1 MFSIDHKCAP
11 YVESDEE
18 EDFDQ
23 SEDSDSTSSRS
34 LSRGSTS
41 GVSTMASVSK
51 LHEVESGNTLSEFF
65 RTDNS
70 DSEAEDEESESE
82 KEESS
87 SEEDEGHVEDAPNLS
102 VVPQPIGSVTST
114 DSSSYEPLKHHLK
127 SICTI
132 GTGYFGRVELTKH
145 SVTGKFYALKSI
157 YIPAI
162 IEKRQ
167 VQHVHNEKRILERL
181 NNRFIVKLYDT
192 AKDDRCLYMIFEFV
206 AGGELF
212 SYYRVSQRL
221 SSSVTKFYA
230 AQILCAF
237 EYLHSMS
244 IAFRDLKPENVLLDK
259 NGNMK
264 LADFGFAKEIRT
276 KSYTICGTT
285 CYLAP
290 ESMSR
295 AGHNW
300 MVDFWALGILIF
312 ELIAGF
318 TPFPGD
324 TIDEVQSRITEY
336 EGTPEFPRK
345 TFSQNAKDLIIGL
358 LTVDPTQRLGHS
370 SIEDI
375 KTHPWFASI
384 SFEEI
389 MSGAAKPPLSP
400 TVFHDGD
407 TGNFDSFQE
416 MEKRP
421 AAKQRDLDLFDEW

>member
-11 YVESDEE
+11 YVESDEG

-23 SEDSDSTSSRS
+23 SEDSDSSTSGS

-41 GVSTMASVSK
+41 GVSTMTSK

-65 RTDNS
+65 RTENS
-70 DSEAEDEESESE
+70 ESEVEDEESESE
-82 KEESS
+82 KEESNS
-87 SEEDEGHVEDAPNLS
+87 DEDEGHVEDAPNLS
-102 VVPQPIGSVTST
+102 IVAQPIGSMSST
-114 DSSSYEPLKHHLK
+114 DSSSYQPLKHHLR

-132 GTGYFGRVELTKH
+132 GTGYFGRVELAKCN
-145 SVTGKFYALKSI
+145 VTGKFYALKSI

-181 NNRFIVKLYDT
+181 NHRFIVKLYDT
-192 AKDDRCLYMIFEFV
+192 AKDSRCLYMIMEFL

-212 SYYRVSQRL
+212 SYFRMSHSLPSYV
-221 SSSVTKFYA
+221 VKFYA

-244 IAFRDLKPENVLLDK
+244 IAFRDLKPENVLLDR
-259 NGNMK
+259 NGNSK
-264 LADFGFAKEIRT
+264 LVDFGFAKEIRT

-318 TPFPGD
+318 TAFPGD

-336 EGTPEFPRK
+336 EGKPEFPRK

-358 LTVDPTQRLGHS
+358 LTVDPTKRLGHS
-370 SIEDI
+370 SIEEI
-375 KTHPWFASI
+375 KTHPWFESI

-400 TVFHDGD
+400 TLYRDGD